1 MNFKSFFKYFLES
14 REVIGNIKNKNP
26 QEIWKVA
33 QDMRKNPEDYPD
45 IDLFDII
52 AHTRNRKEDVPSVS
66 KFHGLRNSAVRF
78 EHGDY
83 LYTKPSDSFPIMKFK
98 KSLLKE
104 LRKDSERLHGRI
116 EGYSGEDSVSLPE
129 MARIYITDFYDKIE
143 QQKRII
149 SRMLYYIGS
158 TNDINITVDKE
169 KLTERMNAAKKKL
182 KKLEHRYKEMQKLS
196 KEDMILIFK
205 KYDIAA
211 PDIYHYLINRTFD
224 KPKHPSEIPE
234 DYKNLPDIVLFNM
247 FYKGKTPKMFAKD
260 SAITSGRSSGITKDL
275 KLSGIV
281 RILDNNET
289 ENEPTDRESHLW
301 MKYINGS
308 VKEQMAE
315 WKKKR
320 LDFHYFDS
328 DAVHANFPSF
338 MLYNVLNNS
347 SFPQEK
353 KEEILKVGDF
363 SFKNWTTFRWFLH
376 NIKSSFFYK
385 KKDVH
390 GPGGQVQIFEPLKHV
405 VHITKED
412 LPNGI
417 KTSPEKAFENVGRRK
432 AEEYK
437 NSNKNKEFN
446 NYNRTFQDTENVQV
460 LYSQAAL
467 DYEGERMSHC
477 VSGYGGSCESGRS
490 LILRLPNSTA
500 ELNPDTLEIYQHM
513 STNNTTPSQSDKKDL
528 EEWIKLNSATNTTT
542 KVSKSPKQE
551 YEDEDEDF
559 EIDLNFLD
567 EQD

>member
-26 QEIWKVA
+26 TEIWKVA
-33 QDMRKNPEDYPD
+33 QDMRKNPEDYSD

-52 AHTRNRKEDVPSVS
+52 AYTQNRKEDVPSVS

-83 LYTKPSDSFPIMKFK
+83 LYTKPSDTFPIMKFK

-104 LRKDSERLHGRI
+104 LRKDTEKLYGRI
-116 EGYSGEDSVSLPE
+116 EGYSGEDSISLPE

-143 QQKRII
+143 QQKHTIG
-149 SRMLYYIGS
+149 RMMYYMGS

-169 KLTERMNAAKKKL
+169 KIAERMEVAKKKV
-182 KKLEHRYKEMQKLS
+182 KKLEHRYEEMKKLS
-196 KEDMILIFK
+196 NEDMILIFK
-205 KYDIAA
+205 RYNITA

-234 DYKNLPDIVLFNM
+234 DYKNLPEMVLFNM

-260 SAITSGRSSGITKDL
+260 SAVTAGRSSGITKDL

-301 MKYINGS
+301 LKYINGN
-308 VKEQMAE
+308 VKEQMAGN
-315 WKKKR
+315 KIR
-320 LDFHYFDS
+320 YLFDT
-328 DAVHANFPSF
+328 DTVHANFPTF
-338 MLYNVLNNS
+338 MLYNILDSEN
-347 SFPQEK
+347 FPEDK
-353 KEEILKVGDF
+353 WTEIVVNVADF

-417 KTSPEKAFENVGRRK
+417 KTSPEKAFESVGKRK

-460 LYSQAAL
+460 LYSQTAL

-500 ELNPDTLEIYQHM
+500 ELNPHTLEIYQHM
-513 STNNTTPSQSDKKDL
+513 STNNTTPPESDRKDL
-528 EEWIKLNSATNTTT
+528 EEWIKLNSDSSATIRIPKT
-542 KVSKSPKQE
+542 KQEE
-551 YEDEDEDF
+551 YEDEDD
-559 EIDLNFLD
+559 EIDFDFLNNED
-567 EQD
+567 ED